1 LSQPLLTGAGNL
13 QEENMKDSQL
23 KPWHIILFT
32 VAILLV
38 LWQLFGVVRE
48 KRRQSS
54 ATFQQGTTPTTI
66 SPNAPPDWRQ
76 IEQEK

>member
-1 LSQPLLTGAGNL
+1 
-13 QEENMKDSQL
+13 MKNNQL

-38 LWQLFGVVRE
+38 MWQVFGVVRE
-48 KRRQSS
+48 KRRQGG
-54 ATFQQGTTPTTI
+54 ATFQQGTTPTTV
-66 SPNAPPDWRQ
+66 SPYAPSDWRQ

>member
-1 LSQPLLTGAGNL
+1 MQSNQI
-13 QEENMKDSQL
+13 

-38 LWQLFGVVRE
+38 LWQAFGYVRE

-54 ATFQQGTTPTTI
+54 ATYQAGPGPNITPYT
-66 SPNAPPDWRQ
+66 PPHAQR
-76 IEQEK
+76 ILERMEREK

>member
-1 LSQPLLTGAGNL
+1 
-13 QEENMKDSQL
+13 MKNNQL

-38 LWQLFGVVRE
+38 IWQVFGVVRE
-48 KRRQSS
+48 KHKQSS
-54 ATFQQGTTPTTI
+54 ATFQQGTTPTTV
-66 SPNAPPDWRQ
+66 SPYAPPDWRQ